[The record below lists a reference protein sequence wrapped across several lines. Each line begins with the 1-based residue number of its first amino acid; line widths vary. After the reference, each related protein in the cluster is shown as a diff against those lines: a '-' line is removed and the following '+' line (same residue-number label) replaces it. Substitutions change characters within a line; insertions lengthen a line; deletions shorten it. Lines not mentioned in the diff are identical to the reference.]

1 MEQQDRASVGE
12 NEATRSAEFGLAAG
26 LSKIALAMRHHAW
39 ATTSKRGLT
48 PTQAQVLAVL
58 AGRREES
65 LTVSRLASELAVTQP
80 TISEAVAALTRKG
93 LVQRDRSESDRRRVC
108 VRLTRTGRSEA
119 DASALWPD
127 ALQAAVDSLDDRERG
142 VMTRAVIKMIRTL
155 QETGRIP
162 VARMCPTCVHFR
174 PNVHADP
181 ARPHHCAYVDA
192 PLGDAGLRLDCPDH
206 VQADAAERQRLW
218 NVLIEGRQAVGA

>member
-12 NEATRSAEFGLAAG
+12 NEAARSAEFGLAAG

-39 ATTSKRGLT
+39 ATSSRQGLT
-48 PTQAQVLAVL
+48 PTQAQVLALL
-58 AGRREES
+58 AARREEG
-65 LTVSRLASELAVTQP
+65 LTVSRLASELAVRQP
-80 TISEAVAALTRKG
+80 TASDAVAALARKG
-93 LVQRDRSESDRRRVC
+93 LVRRDRSQTDRRHVL
-108 VRLTRTGRSEA
+108 VRLTQAGRSA
-119 DASALWPD
+119 AGASALWPD
-127 ALQAAVDSLDDRERG
+127 VLQAALDALDDRERG
-142 VMTRAVIKMIRTL
+142 VMTRAVITMIRTL

-192 PLGDAGLRLDCPDH
+192 PLPDAGLRLDCPDH

-218 NVLIEGRQAVGA
+218 NVLIKGRQAVGA